1 MPYEVN
7 YSSSGL
13 TCLIIVGFLLAGLLV
28 PGGFWLFWFWLLLL
42 PTWGWTGY
50 YRRGYVFYKYVPE
63 VTTQPIS
70 TEQNK
75 LISEN
80 IQF

>member
-1 MPYEVN
+1 MEIN
-7 YSSSGL
+7 YFSSGL
-13 TCLIIVGFLLAGLLV
+13 SCIIIFGFLIAGLLV

-50 YRRGYVFYKYVPE
+50 RRGYVFYKYVPE
-63 VTTQPIS
+63 VTTS
-70 TEQNK
+70 TEKKK
-75 LISEN
+75 LIPEI

>member
-1 MPYEVN
+1 MEIN
-7 YSSSGL
+7 YFSSGL
-13 TCLIIVGFLLAGLLV
+13 SCIIIFGFLIAGLLV

-50 YRRGYVFYKYVPE
+50 RRGYVFYKYVP
-63 VTTQPIS
+63 VQPIS
-70 TEQNK
+70 TEGKQ
-75 LISEN
+75 LITKN